1 MDERLEKT
9 HNGGI
14 ESRPAPS
21 PSFEPA
27 KQWGF
32 AGRLL
37 DGVVPI
43 PAIPAVADLEATVE
57 YHLKRISTAGI
68 DEAIAK
74 AELYRSLNEPEEAES
89 ICRDILAIEPDHQ
102 LALRLLGLALT
113 DQFTGGGCDRYRE
126 TERIFEQLRDPYEQ
140 LYYGGILCER
150 RAKAQLN
157 AGSPRS
163 SVLALFEEALRL
175 FAQAERI
182 RPSGND
188 DAILRWNR
196 CVRLLQDPIWQE
208 VEQELVAFEAN
219 DAPPR

>member
-1 MDERLEKT
+1 MGPTGQPSGRTAAAPGRPELE
-9 HNGGI
+9 
-14 ESRPAPS
+14 
-21 PSFEPA
+21 
-27 KQWGF
+27 
-32 AGRLL
+32 
-37 DGVVPI
+37 V
-43 PAIPAVADLEATVE
+43 TVE
-57 YHLKRISTAGI
+57 YQLKRISSAGVA
-68 DEAIAK
+68 EAIAK

-89 ICRDILAIEPDHQ
+89 ICRDILAVEPDHQ

-113 DQFTGGGCDRYRE
+113 DQFTGAGSDRYRE
-126 TERIFEQLRDPYEQ
+126 TERVFEQLRDPYER
-140 LYYGGILCER
+140 LYYSGILCER

-157 AGSPRS
+157 AGSPRA
-163 SVLALFEEALRL
+163 SVLSLFEEALRL

-196 CVRLLQDPIWQE
+196 CVRLLQDPIWEE

>member
-1 MDERLEKT
+1 
-9 HNGGI
+9 
-14 ESRPAPS
+14 
-21 PSFEPA
+21 
-27 KQWGF
+27 
-32 AGRLL
+32 
-37 DGVVPI
+37 
-43 PAIPAVADLEATVE
+43 VE
-57 YHLKRISTAGI
+57 YHLKRISNAGI
-68 DEAIAK
+68 AEAIAK

-113 DQFTGGGCDRYRE
+113 DQFTGGGSDRYRE
-126 TERIFEQLRDPYEQ
+126 TEGIFEQLEDPYEQ
-140 LYYGGILCER
+140 LYYAGILCER

-157 AGSPRS
+157 AGSPRP

-175 FAQAERI
+175 FAEAERI

-196 CVRLLQDPIWQE
+196 CVRLLQDPAWKE
-208 VEQELVAFEAN
+208 LEQELVAFDAH